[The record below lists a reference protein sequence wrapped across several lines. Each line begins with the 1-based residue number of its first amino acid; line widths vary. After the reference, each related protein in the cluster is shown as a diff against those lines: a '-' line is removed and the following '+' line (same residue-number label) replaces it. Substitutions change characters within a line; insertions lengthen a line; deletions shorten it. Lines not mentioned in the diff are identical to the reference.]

1 MTPRYKRGRLKSD
14 PFYSVP
20 VEVTKE
26 WTKVYDPN
34 GVDEFALFTI
44 EFGEDKHD
52 LYTISG
58 KGKFLRP
65 ISRYK
70 SPMLNRR
77 FRKERVKELAALYA
91 NTHYEI

>member
-1 MTPRYKRGRLKSD
+1 MTPRYKRRRLKSD
-14 PFYSVP
+14 PFYSQP
-20 VEVTKE
+20 VVVNPN
-26 WTKVYDPN
+26 WTKVFDPN
-34 GVDEFALFTI
+34 GVDEFSLFSI

-58 KGKFLRP
+58 KGRFERP
-65 ISRYK
+65 IGRYK